1 MLAVNT
7 LTHIDVLEGQLKNAI
22 ASESNTRL
30 KCGRPVGSNN
40 SVPKKKKNEQH
51 MKSVVLLKSLQI

>member
-30 KCGRPVGSNN
+30 KCGRPVGSNDL
-40 SVPKKKKNEQH
+40 VPKKKNEQH
-51 MKSVVLLKSLQI
+51 MKSLVLLKSLQI